1 MVCYLCHREVE
12 SNLFLLNRTVLI
24 FPDRPPPSLPP
35 SLLTHI
41 DSDGFCAAG
50 KTLPVSGFHHDQ
62 VGTS

>member
-24 FPDRPPPSLPP
+24 FRTDHPLPSLP
-35 SLLTHI
+35 THI

-50 KTLPVSGFHHDQ
+50 KTLPVSGFHPDQ